1 VIRVAVIGGG
11 IAGASVAY
19 ELAERAEVVVLEA
32 EQVCGYH
39 TTGRSAALYTECY
52 GDRIVRSLAGS
63 GRGFLEDPPP
73 GFTDSPLVAPM
84 AMMLVGT
91 ADQAKRLVGDFDEY
105 RETVPSLRMLDT
117 AEATALCSVLDPA
130 VIDGA
135 IFEPHARSID
145 VHALHLAY
153 QQGARHRGAKIR
165 TSTPVTA
172 LENSDGWTIRT
183 GDDTVHAD
191 VVVNASGAWC
201 DKVGAMAGAAPIG
214 LRALRRTAFI
224 ARAPAGTEPHGWP
237 MVLDVG
243 EQFYFRPEG
252 GDRILV
258 SPADET
264 AMEPCDV
271 RHEELDVAV
280 GTERIE
286 AVTTMRIR
294 SVESAWAGLRSFVS
308 DRRPVNGW
316 DPSIPN
322 FYWLAGQGG
331 SGIKTSPGMSRFAAS
346 MILDGVPPGDLVD
359 VGVDEQDL
367 AVARLDSGAAVH

>member
-1 VIRVAVIGGG
+1 MIRVAIIGGG

-19 ELAERAEVVVLEA
+19 ELAARADVVVLEA

-63 GRGFLEDPPP
+63 GRNFLEDPPP
-73 GFTDSPLVAPM
+73 GFTDTPLVAPM

-91 ADQAKRLVGDFDEY
+91 DDQSDRLARDFDEY
-105 RETVPSLRMLDT
+105 RMTVPSLRMLDT
-117 AEATALCSVLDPA
+117 AQASALCSVLDPG

-135 IFEPHARSID
+135 ILEPHARSID

-153 QQGARHRGAKIR
+153 QQGARRRGAQIR
-165 TSTPVTA
+165 VASPVTA
-172 LENSDGWTIRT
+172 LEYGDSWTIRA
-183 GDDTVHAD
+183 GEDIVHAD

-201 DKVGAMAGAAPIG
+201 DKVGVMAGAAPIG
-214 LRALRRTAFI
+214 LRPLRRTAFVT
-224 ARAPAGTEPHGWP
+224 RAPAGTEPREWP

-271 RHEELDVAV
+271 RHEELDVAL
-280 GTERIE
+280 GIERIE

-331 SGIKTSPGMSRFAAS
+331 SGIKTSPGMARFAAS
-346 MILDGVPPGDLVD
+346 MILDGAPPRDLIE
-359 VGVDEQDL
+359 VGVEESAL
-367 AVARLDSGAAVH
+367 SPNRLTGSDA